1 MKKIEKIKKNKLLV
15 ANVKS
20 LLPNPIDKTLY
31 LNIIINDSLIFKTKT
46 FDFKKSSI
54 VDFNDIYDL
63 GDTFGIDCIKFQ
75 ILEKNGVFSNAL
87 FKGDFNAHNA
97 TLDEHTSSYICFLSN
112 TNLENAAV
120 VYFNYEINSDVLDEF
135 EKDLKTFQHKG
146 DNDNRSA
153 IDNLKELA
161 AGANAEGFSRF
172 VKNMDYVKT
181 AQKFLHDFYYWKSP
195 WKTFGMLII
204 LTLCI
209 KYMMLFYVF
218 TPLLIL
224 YFHVINRNQISH
236 YTFKG
241 QKHDH
246 LENMTVI
253 TNTIKLTNT
262 VVDWYENCIDA
273 LQYSDKSLIE
283 EIWVNLIKLFIW
295 NAIMVTFGLFRLK
308 LISILVLWIVFLY
321 NNPTFH
327 AFAKFLYNFVYIKF
341 FLNLANT
348 ETAGKFTNMFYRFV
362 YTCVPFSVIIHK
374 IIKIQND
381 KLTRSTSK
389 KTLLETLHDISP
401 STTNISID
409 FSSITDSLNQG
420 ENIRY
425 EIYENERWWMLVGW
439 AKNLI
444 MNERPLWSDIS
455 GKHYMDKNSVFLPNN
470 EQYQWISEW
479 QVIATD
485 STDSNGWEYASDFNS
500 HFGPYHNGKFVRRRK
515 WVRHAKKIK

>member
-1 MKKIEKIKKNKLLV
+1 MKKIESVKKNKLLIT
-15 ANVKS
+15 NVKS
-20 LLPNPIDKTLY
+20 LLPNPIDKSLY
-31 LNIIINDSLIFKTKT
+31 LNIIVNDSLIFKTKA
-46 FDFKKSSI
+46 FDFKKSSVVYI
-54 VDFNDIYDL
+54 GDIYDL
-63 GDTFGIDCIKFQ
+63 GDTFNMESVKFQ

-87 FKGDFNAHNA
+87 YKGDFNPHNA
-97 TLDEHTSSYICFLSN
+97 TLDEYTSSYICFLSN

-120 VYFNYEINSDVLDEF
+120 VYFNYEINSDALDAF
-135 EKDLKTFQHKG
+135 EKDLKTFQHP
-146 DNDNRSA
+146 DNKDRTA

-161 AGANAEGFSRF
+161 SGANAEGFTRF

-181 AQKFLHDFYYWKSP
+181 IQKFFHNFYHWKHP
-195 WKTFGMLII
+195 WKTFSLLVGI
-204 LTLCI
+204 TLCI
-209 KYMMLFYVF
+209 VYTRLFYIFLPMLV
-218 TPLLIL
+218 L
-224 YFHVINRNQISH
+224 YFHVCNRNQINM

-262 VVDWYENCIDA
+262 VIDWYENLIDA

-295 NAIMVTFGLFRLK
+295 NALMVTFGLFRPK
-308 LISILVLWIVFLY
+308 LIMILGLWIIFLY

-327 AFAKFLYNFVYIKF
+327 AFIKFLYNFIYIKF
-341 FLNLANT
+341 LISLANT
-348 ETAGKFTNMFYRFV
+348 ETANKAINMFYRLI
-362 YTCVPFSVIIHK
+362 YICVPFSVIIHK
-374 IIKIQND
+374 IIIIQND

-389 KTLLETLHDISP
+389 KTLLETLHEISP
-401 STTNISID
+401 SSTNISID
-409 FSSITDSLNQG
+409 FSSITDTLG
-420 ENIRY
+420 EAVRY

-455 GKHYMDKNSVFLPNN
+455 GKYYLDKNSVFLPNN
-470 EQYQWISEW
+470 EHYQWVSDW

-485 STDSNGWEYASDFNS
+485 NTDSNGWEYASDFNS
-500 HFGPYHNGKFVRRRK
+500 NFGPHHNGKFVRRRK
-515 WVRHAKKIK
+515 WVRQAKKIK